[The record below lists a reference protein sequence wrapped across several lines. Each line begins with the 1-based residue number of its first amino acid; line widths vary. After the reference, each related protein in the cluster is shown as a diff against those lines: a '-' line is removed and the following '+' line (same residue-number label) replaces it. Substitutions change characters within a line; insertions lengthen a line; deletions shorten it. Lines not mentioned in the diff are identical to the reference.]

1 MTGIIIHISEAEGRI
16 WTPRVMQ
23 EFEKACWQV
32 HVYSVSLWGATPNL
46 YGFIHVAR
54 ILYELKVYQ
63 HRQWYGLPTLLTLS
77 ATVIA
82 STKKEPIPLRAIRDL
97 FTASLS
103 LKDASE
109 SLLTD
114 TANMHSTT
122 R

>member
-1 MTGIIIHISEAEGRI
+1 MGVFCFCVCFFVKHLDRWVLHLLSPIAVISEVEARI

-63 HRQWYGLPTLLTLS
+63 HRRASQIFPCLL
-77 ATVIA
+77 
-82 STKKEPIPLRAIRDL
+82 
-97 FTASLS
+97 
-103 LKDASE
+103 
-109 SLLTD
+109 
-114 TANMHSTT
+114 
-122 R
+122 

>member
-1 MTGIIIHISEAEGRI
+1 MAIFYSEYLLIIIQHLEREARI

-63 HRQWYGLPTLLTLS
+63 HRRASQIFPCLL
-77 ATVIA
+77 
-82 STKKEPIPLRAIRDL
+82 
-97 FTASLS
+97 
-103 LKDASE
+103 
-109 SLLTD
+109 
-114 TANMHSTT
+114 
-122 R
+122 